1 MHRGSARATLFN
13 ALGELVHP
21 QEAPVP
27 TRALLAVMRESGCEH
42 LAARQAITRCAQ
54 AGWIEG
60 TRHGRESWWT
70 LTAEGRRLVEDG
82 IRRVEALGRPAA
94 DWDGRWLVVLTSVP
108 HDVRSVRQ
116 RLYRSLSWAGFGC
129 PAPGVWLSPY
139 PRRRSGAQR
148 VIERLDLTAHTLAF
162 IGPAADVGLTDA
174 DIVARAWALSELD
187 ELYAALVERFAGCR
201 PGNDQ
206 EGVRAA
212 PNQNSRLAAA
222 RLLELR
228 EAWLPL
234 AHSFWRSLESDPAAD
249 RGTGHETSKIARARV
264 K

>member
-1 MHRGSARATLFN
+1 M
-13 ALGELVHP
+13 
-21 QEAPVP
+21 
-27 TRALLAVMRESGCEH
+27 
-42 LAARQAITRCAQ
+42 
-54 AGWIEG
+54 
-60 TRHGRESWWT
+60 
-70 LTAEGRRLVEDG
+70 
-82 IRRVEALGRPAA
+82 
-94 DWDGRWLVVLTSVP
+94 
-108 HDVRSVRQ
+108 
-116 RLYRSLSWAGFGC
+116 
-129 PAPGVWLSPY
+129 
-139 PRRRSGAQR
+139 
-148 VIERLDLTAHTLAF
+148 IERLDLTAHTLAF

-206 EGVRAA
+206 EGVRALLALDEELQRLPMVDPQLPMQLA